1 MLNSSLLLI
10 LLIFS
15 AIFCIFLK
23 IPRIILTRPST
34 SDEDT
39 DQLPPDPDD
48 FEMEEPDGTERR
60 TYSDCLNSAF
70 YPP

>member
-1 MLNSSLLLI
+1 MSLSLPLHS
-10 LLIFS
+10 FMVT
-15 AIFCIFLK
+15 K

-39 DQLPPDPDD
+39 DQLTQDPDD
-48 FEMEEPDGTERR
+48 FEPEETEN
-60 TYSDCLNSAF
+60 TDSHLYSDCLNNAF